1 MLPVAIVAGGLA
13 TRLGHLTQST
23 PKALIEVAG
32 EPFLA
37 HQLRLLKS
45 RGARRA
51 ILCVGHLGDRIRE
64 FAGDGRR
71 FGLEIEYSFDGLRL
85 LGTGGA
91 LRRALPLLGEAFLV
105 VYGDSYLPCDYRAVS
120 RAFLD
125 SSMLALMTVFRNE
138 DRGDASNV
146 EFQGGRIVRYDKSDR
161 TPRMRHIDY
170 GLGAFHAKAF
180 EELGPDQ
187 AYDLA
192 SIYQDLLRR
201 DQLAGYEI
209 GQRFY
214 EIGSAS
220 GIQELEAHLA
230 GTRRRAVFPDRGR
243 RTE

>member
-1 MLPVAIVAGGLA
+1 
-13 TRLGHLTQST
+13 
-23 PKALIEVAG
+23 
-32 EPFLA
+32 
-37 HQLRLLKS
+37 
-45 RGARRA
+45 
-51 ILCVGHLGDRIRE
+51 
-64 FAGDGRR
+64 
-71 FGLEIEYSFDGLRL
+71 
-85 LGTGGA
+85 

-105 VYGDSYLPCDYRAVS
+105 VYGDSYLPCDYRAVSRAFLDSSMQRAVS